1 MQKKL
6 FKAAS
11 LFMFFASCIQPMA
24 ASADVF
30 MKQRHHTD
38 GFQMM
43 GQAQPPRDSIQT
55 IWMTADK
62 ARSDGDKQS
71 IIMRLD
77 TRMAYILDHS
87 QKSYHEMPM
96 DVSRIAD
103 QMGDDKQMSREER
116 AAMGKMAQGMMK
128 MNVTVTETGEK
139 KRIGDWNCSKY
150 LQTLEMFM
158 GPTSSEVW
166 ATEDLKVDQDL
177 YARFSSALMG
187 SNPGAKESMESLVR
201 EMKKI
206 KGVPVLTI
214 STANMMNSTVKS
226 TMELLEFKE
235 GKAPAGIFDL
245 PQGYTKRDMMAPEE
259 GGGGRRERR
268 RN

>member
-1 MQKKL
+1 MQRKFFKVASSFL
-6 FKAAS
+6 FLA
-11 LFMFFASCIQPMA
+11 LCIHPMA

-43 GQAQPPRDSIQT
+43 GQAQPARDSIQS

-62 ARSDGDKQS
+62 ARSDNDRQS
-71 IIMRLD
+71 IILRLD
-77 TRMAYILDHS
+77 TGMAYILDHS

-96 DVSRIAD
+96 DGSRIAD
-103 QMGDDKQMSREER
+103 QMGKDKPVSREER
-116 AAMGKMAQGMMK
+116 ASMGKMAQGMMK
-128 MNVTVTETGEK
+128 MDVTVTETGEK
-139 KRIGDWNCSKY
+139 RRIGDWNCRKY
-150 LQTLEMFM
+150 LQTVEMAM
-158 GPTSSEVW
+158 GPSSSEVW
-166 ATEDLKVDQDL
+166 ATEDIKVDQDL
-177 YARFSSALMG
+177 YARFSGALLG
-187 SNPGAKESMESLVR
+187 SHPGAKDNMESLVR

-235 GKAPAGIFDL
+235 GKAPAGIFEL
-245 PQGYTKRDMMAPEE
+245 PQGYSKREMMAPEE
-259 GGGGRRERR
+259 GGGRRERR

>member
-1 MQKKL
+1 MRIKFERALALLL
-6 FKAAS
+6 FLA
-11 LFMFFASCIQPMA
+11 LCGHPMA

-43 GQAQPPRDSIQT
+43 GQTQPPRDTTQS
-55 IWMTADK
+55 IWMTEDK

-77 TRMAYILDHS
+77 TGMVYFLDHT
-87 QKSYHEMPM
+87 QKAYQEMPM
-96 DVSRIAD
+96 DASRIAD
-103 QMGDDKQMSREER
+103 QMGNDRRMSREDR
-116 AAMGKMAQGMMK
+116 ANMGRMAQNMMK

-139 KRIGDWNCSKY
+139 RRIGDWNCRKY
-150 LQTLEMFM
+150 LQTVEMFM
-158 GPTSSEVW
+158 GPSNSEVW
-166 ATEDLKVDQDL
+166 ATEDIKVDQNL
-177 YARFSSALMG
+177 YARFSGALLG
-187 SNPGAKESMESLVR
+187 SNPGAKDNMDAIIR

-206 KGVPVLTI
+206 KGVPVLTTT
-214 STANMMNSTVKS
+214 TATMMKSTVKS

-235 GKAPAGIFDL
+235 GRAPAGIFEI
-245 PQGYTKRDMMAPEE
+245 PSGYTKRDMAAPEE
-259 GGGGRRERR
+259 GGRRQPR